1 MKRILCAGSVT
12 VDVIVTPADSIP
24 APGTL
29 RAVESVTTHVGGC
42 AANAAIDLAHLGVPV
57 RLSCR
62 VGRDGFGAFVKETAA
77 SAGVDVRGVVEDAEA
92 STTVSIVCVNTSGE
106 RSFLYCPGSAAA
118 YRRTD
123 VTPELLEGT
132 DILFVAGA
140 MLLTSFDGAPCAALL
155 RDARAKGIFTVMD
168 TAWDFEDKWLP
179 KIEAALP
186 WLDLFMPSREEAA
199 ALTGEEEPRR
209 MAEKLLAMG
218 PRSVII
224 KLGREGALFCPEGE
238 EPFRLPAYHMQA
250 VDTTGAG
257 DAFCAGF
264 LAGLA
269 QGWDFRRSGAFA
281 NAVGAHC
288 VMAVG
293 ASAGVPSAA
302 AVLQFMDEHKES
314 PPLIRIS

>member
-1 MKRILCAGSVT
+1 MRRILCAGSVT
-12 VDVIVTPADSIP
+12 ADVIVTPADSVP
-24 APGTL
+24 PPGTL
-29 RAVESVTTHVGGC
+29 RAVDAVTTHVGGC

-62 VGRDGFGAFVKETAA
+62 VGRDSFGAFVRETAA
-77 SAGVDVRGVVEDAEA
+77 AAGVDVRGVTEDPAV
-92 STTVSIVCVNTSGE
+92 STTVSIVCVNSSGE

-118 YRRTD
+118 YTRED
-123 VTPELLEGT
+123 VTPDLLEGT

-140 MLLTSFDGAPCAALL
+140 MLLTAFDGEPCAALL
-155 RDARAKGIFTVMD
+155 RDARARGIFTVMD
-168 TAWDFEDKWLP
+168 TAWDFDGKWLP

-199 ALTGEEEPRR
+199 ALTGEEDPRR
-209 MAEKLLAMG
+209 MAERLLAMG
-218 PRSVII
+218 PRNVII

-238 EPFRLPAYHMQA
+238 AWFTLPAYRMQA

-293 ASAGVPSAA
+293 ASAGIPSAE
-302 AVLQFMDEHKES
+302 AVLQFMEEREAQS
-314 PPLIRIS
+314 PPLVRA